1 MLKIELKP
9 GESVRIG
16 DIAVIT
22 LEEKLGKIARLAI
35 EADRSVPVTRTQRQ
49 NTAQLAASIG
59 ITGKT

>member
-49 NTAQLAASIG
+49 NTAQLAASMG